1 MNLAK
6 DFFDSGF
13 ELHKFLTQKSQ
24 VKNVTKRFLIREIR
38 NNLKRLEHRNKQGA
52 NKYSIIQKLENE
64 SIVRAL
70 SEGYNFN
77 KLVSRREVTAD
88 LAEKLKNAKRYI
100 GWDAER
106 IVNSIDEKIVSLKE
120 IVEIYEAENIEQINI
135 TSRLNNLFT
144 LLLLL
149 TLLMHKENSK
159 T

>member
-13 ELHKFLTQKSQ
+13 ELYKFLTQKSQ

-77 KLVSRREVTAD
+77 KLVSRREVTVD

-149 TLLMHKENSK
+149 TLLMHKEK
-159 T
+159 